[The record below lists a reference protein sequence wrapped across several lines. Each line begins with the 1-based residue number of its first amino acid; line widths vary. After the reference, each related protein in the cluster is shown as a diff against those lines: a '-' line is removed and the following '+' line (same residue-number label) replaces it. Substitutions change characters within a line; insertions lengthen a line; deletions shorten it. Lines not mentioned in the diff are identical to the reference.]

1 MKLRILF
8 TALLFLVTVQPSWA
22 GWWSGYTETKY
33 PIVLVHGNLGFDDLL
48 GYEYWYDIPNNL
60 ERSGAEVY
68 VAHVAAVNSSEV
80 KGEQLLSQVEEILAL
95 SGAQKVNLIGHSHG
109 GPTIRY
115 VASVRPDIVASAT
128 SIAAPHKGAPL
139 GDTLEDP
146 TDPVSIEINNAIA
159 ELIDFLSGGGFDQD
173 SEAANWSLSHAG
185 AAEFNALYPEGI
197 PTSECGEGAYEVN
210 GVKYYSWTGTGVL
223 TNFLDISDIVLGL
236 ASLQFDEPNDG
247 LVGQCGSHMGM
258 VIRDDYYMNHGDEIN
273 WLFGLYSI
281 FDTSPITTYRQHAN
295 RLKNAGL

>member
-8 TALLFLVTVQPSWA
+8 TALLFLATVQPSWA

-60 ERSGAEVY
+60 ERSGAEVF

-80 KGEQLLSQVEEILAL
+80 KGEQLLSQIEEILAL
-95 SGAQKVNLIGHSHG
+95 SGAEKVNLIGHSHG

-115 VASVRPDIVASAT
+115 VASVRPEIVASVT
-128 SIAAPHKGAPL
+128 SVASPHKGAPL

-159 ELIDFLSGGGFDQD
+159 ELIDFLSGGDFDQD

-185 AAEFNALYPEGI
+185 AAEFNTLYPEGI

-247 LVGQCGSHMGM
+247 FVGQCGSHMGM